1 MIFVGIDVAK
11 DKHDCFII
19 SSEGEVLAD
28 VFTITN
34 SKEGFEYLLQTINTC
49 TGIGESPAKAKILS
63 GEVKLLKSPISAII
77 IAPIRRLM
85 PGIVVIGESI
95 LSIID

>member
-28 VFTITN
+28 VFTVPN
-34 SKEGFEYLLQTINTC
+34 SKEGFEALLQTINTC
-49 TGIGESPAKAKILS
+49 TGIDGGKIKVGLEATGHYS
-63 GEVKLLKSPISAII
+63 YNILGFLLDKGLPT
-77 IAPIRRLM
+77 
-85 PGIVVIGESI
+85 
-95 LSIID
+95 

>member
-28 VFTITN
+28 VFTVPN
-34 SKEGFEYLLQTINTC
+34 SKEGFEALLQTINTC
-49 TGIGESPAKAKILS
+49 TGIDGGKIKVGLEATGHNS
-63 GEVKLLKSPISAII
+63 YNIHGLLLDK
-77 IAPIRRLM
+77 
-85 PGIVVIGESI
+85 G
-95 LSIID
+95 